1 MFLFWLL
8 CKYDNTC
15 NVCSQVKWWDFEAS
29 TLVTDTL
36 WFQTAVFC
44 QRRCGIR
51 EVSLNGKSAPNFHP
65 KQAGRSLLA
74 SHAPLSAELHCC
86 AISCERYFGMVFDI
100 CAFMCRFSLGQY
112 RHFTRRSK
120 GSSEEFDLQVL
131 RRVNNNN
138 SRSSTKDNLNIQFHP
153 KVQGLIKDHN
163 LSKPIL
169 SAHVRSFEKNR
180 VATQHI
186 SSSLAGAIKS
196 FKMLCIVAH
205 PRLQQAEKL
214 GVAES
219 GSWVL
224 RRAFSIFMSECTDGR
239 GLCNVELRLCCNRQ
253 FQTAV
258 VHDIV
263 QAFAMA
269 TSQIANRRSKGD
281 SR

>member
-1 MFLFWLL
+1 MGWEGFDLRSHCVSVASFYGFYGNCLLQYFPMFLFWLL

-51 EVSLNGKSAPNFHP
+51 EVSLNGKSTPNFHP

-120 GSSEEFDLQVL
+120 GSSGGFDLQVL
-131 RRVNNNN
+131 QRVNNNN

-169 SAHVRSFEKNR
+169 SAHVRSFEKKQSCN
-180 VATQHI
+180 TTH
-186 SSSLAGAIKS
+186 
-196 FKMLCIVAH
+196 FEFLCWRYKI
-205 PRLQQAEKL
+205 
-214 GVAES
+214 
-219 GSWVL
+219 
-224 RRAFSIFMSECTDGR
+224 I
-239 GLCNVELRLCCNRQ
+239 
-253 FQTAV
+253 
-258 VHDIV
+258 
-263 QAFAMA
+263 
-269 TSQIANRRSKGD
+269 
-281 SR
+281 